1 MTVALQLGQ
10 YWAEVALSYGLSAL
24 LLAFV
29 TGLSLHEARRTHDK
43 LRELEPSP
51 DER

>member
-1 MTVALQLGQ
+1 MSLELGQ
-10 YWAEVALSYGLSAL
+10 YWAEIVLSYGLSAL

-29 TGLSLHEARRTHDK
+29 TGLSLYEARRTHDK
-43 LRELEPSP
+43 LRELERAP